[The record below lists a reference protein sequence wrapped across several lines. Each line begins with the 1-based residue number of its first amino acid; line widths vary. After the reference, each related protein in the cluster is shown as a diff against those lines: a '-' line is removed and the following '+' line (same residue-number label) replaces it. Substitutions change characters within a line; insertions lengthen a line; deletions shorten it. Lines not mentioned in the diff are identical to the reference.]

1 MPCLQKCFQAKINKK
16 SNRGLA
22 TFDKINY
29 FPISF
34 IESLH
39 LGSVAEKESKSEM
52 KQSLSVLEKKVIKKL
67 VRSVNIIQAIEEDGA
82 QDQVD

>member
-1 MPCLQKCFQAKINKK
+1 
-16 SNRGLA
+16 
-22 TFDKINY
+22 
-29 FPISF
+29 
-34 IESLH
+34 
-39 LGSVAEKESKSEM
+39 M